1 METQLLCRWLNEDLR
16 LSRIVEPKTFAKDFS
31 SGYLIG
37 EVLHKYNLQSDFSL
51 FMKKDTAVSKLN
63 NFTRLEPTLRL
74 LRISFDTITAQ
85 DLMEEKPGV
94 ASRLLYQ
101 LYTSLE
107 KNKKAEVSTT
117 MMEIMQP
124 ATSAG
129 QFKKEHEIF
138 SERLHQVVK
147 CDAELKLQKISQHYE
162 EKDLRDPMGSYLTNM
177 RGQQSINRPVE
188 NQFSHQRRSL
198 KVQED
203 KKKSTDLNI
212 QMPKPP
218 AKNAP
223 QLQQKKNQQLLQRK
237 ERQAE
242 MVKAEIAQFETN
254 RKKQVTSSF
263 TSSPS
268 SSGQPFPPDYH
279 PGGSRKGVEVS
290 GGEKKVM
297 LQSNTKYIQEI
308 RQRLEENAV
317 ASDQRDKR
325 LNSFLMEQLKAR
337 DAQEEARRE
346 EQLIARLT
354 RQTRQEQRLAAQ
366 LLQLRKQ
373 KDVIR
378 ENRLLREQQYQQ
390 RRERDFQEALD
401 REAALAQ
408 QARLEREDDIR
419 MQLELCKR
427 MAAERAQSRRTKHSN
442 ICADILEQIL
452 DLTTKIGEYWLI
464 NQNLIPEKQM
474 REWKELL
481 FNGLPLYEPVKGH
494 QPEFLTSLDPVEKE
508 KQEILNNQDYD
519 DYTNLTG
526 DWAWPEEA
534 GEAKSS
540 PLNNDILGHVI
551 QRLRTNQHQSS
562 LEEHLPSFPPFT
574 IKACVLSK
582 YCAGKMAFLPTITEG
597 LDISILSAD
606 MLVNEA
612 LNAYKEEQLSQILPS
627 SVVTEQ
633 QDGGTDNQQLLT
645 PLDSDVENQ
654 GKMECDTKLSSR
666 AMKGALAEKELSEG
680 NTISNELLVEII
692 TEAIRELPA
701 HSGWIL
707 DGFPLDITQAQLLEK
722 ALCGS
727 VEEEKEDKIQRTNL
741 AVDSNP
747 PEPPPPSAPA
757 LDLALLL
764 DFSDEQMVSHA
775 LSLMDEDNDVATAS
789 QQTDKLV
796 YNAQV
801 PHGIIAF
808 QDAWPELEE
817 WFGHKQNILVRVEVD
832 VVDEEFYSKVKSV
845 LQQVMEKRQKD
856 PATPDEAVVEPDCSE
871 STPPSSVTSGPE
883 AKPAAL
889 TEKDGTSSSSRS
901 SLKGENVQSDPSI
914 SKATG
919 PSGNTSTSSLNEKDL
934 HVVDNIKSESTASI
948 PASSTQV
955 SADQPISPEIS
966 KYLCPYWDMVC
977 QSYVNNVKTV
987 MERLRYQRTVFDHHN
1002 YIISERFKHIL
1013 GRPDSRQELVSQ
1025 MQKDFNNVPDDMRD
1039 DEENKTELHL
1049 RLDEL
1054 RERLWD
1060 ICDKRK
1066 EEDEQERATIMSD
1079 GWLEEQVS
1087 VVINL
1092 HSLLMQVELDRFQ
1105 ETLHILQIY
1114 YCSMCPNILLKPP
1127 SKMFYIPLT
1136 NVTNNQEVKD
1146 LDEGEEKCS
1155 RRPDSS
1161 VCNQTDEDKKI
1172 ELIPL
1177 ERSVEPSEEASL
1189 QSHEKLITDYEDAI
1203 TAIENLVAA
1212 ETQQWKKSKPEK
1224 EQTGV
1229 QSPTPSISQ
1238 EVNDKIQQEHTAA
1251 LQHEESAA
1259 KVRIALV
1266 KGHGLVMVRS
1276 LQSGVDECFGS
1287 MEKMLQEGYLTEMK
1301 SIDKLSEVVRHNIEA
1316 GTKLQ
1321 NELVLGSCD
1330 FYLNGDHRLFESPPP
1345 PLRPPA
1351 SEKPTGSTLTVVQ
1364 LESLNQQLRIMA
1376 PSGLIYS
1383 NEFLCFL
1390 KDYILIRRGTN
1401 PTIEQWIEIN
1411 ERQLRD
1417 IVFLLTDDHEMV
1429 DWRRFLL
1436 SAALPWPP
1444 SSLSQLLEVLEK
1456 YKALDT
1462 SGSSYIT
1469 EQQYAQIEL
1478 WFSGDCNLVVPDD
1491 PSEPLPYDRLS
1502 NLCRFFFQL
1511 FADHEATPPKLNYMH
1526 MLLYFAADSNPRTGF
1541 IRALSLVLGQHL
1553 KDSSS
1558 SSPPSYLVKSM
1569 PSIQESAELTLKDL
1583 DGENKEDTQGEVDPE
1598 VSISDFLAAF
1608 CHEVDTIPKDSKDQN
1623 QEKLAVQLRQIFR
1636 ELESDPEGRVPFSV
1650 LSQHPVIQALMESC
1664 NQYQLISSADQPVK
1678 RKQAVFPAIDS

>member
-1 METQLLCRWLNEDLR
+1 MLIFT
-16 LSRIVEPKTFAKDFS
+16 EPKTFAKDFS

-162 EKDLRDPMGSYLTNM
+162 EKGSNFHTNVFLHDL
-177 RGQQSINRPVE
+177 
-188 NQFSHQRRSL
+188 H
-198 KVQED
+198 
-203 KKKSTDLNI
+203 
-212 QMPKPP
+212 
-218 AKNAP
+218 
-223 QLQQKKNQQLLQRK
+223 LL
-237 ERQAE
+237 
-242 MVKAEIAQFETN
+242 
-254 RKKQVTSSF
+254 
-263 TSSPS
+263 S

-597 LDISILSAD
+597 MELNILSAD

-627 SVVTEQ
+627 SV
-633 QDGGTDNQQLLT
+633 
-645 PLDSDVENQ
+645 
-654 GKMECDTKLSSR
+654 LSSR

-775 LSLMDEDNDVATAS
+775 LSSNNSFTYNTEVKETSKRSADASDEDWQLSTFVFHRMSDLNF
-789 QQTDKLV
+789 
-796 YNAQV
+796 
-801 PHGIIAF
+801 PFRIIAF

-845 LQQVMEKRQKD
+845 LQQVMEKRQKGNN
-856 PATPDEAVVEPDCSE
+856 TR
-871 STPPSSVTSGPE
+871 SV
-883 AKPAAL
+883 L
-889 TEKDGTSSSSRS
+889 
-901 SLKGENVQSDPSI
+901 
-914 SKATG
+914 
-919 PSGNTSTSSLNEKDL
+919 GNYE
-934 HVVDNIKSESTASI
+934 
-948 PASSTQV
+948 
-955 SADQPISPEIS
+955 
-966 KYLCPYWDMVC
+966 
-977 QSYVNNVKTV
+977 TV

-1092 HSLLMQVELDRFQ
+1092 HSLLMQVITSFFIIFSAKNRLNARGVHCHESDDMIHGLHVTIRYDVI
-1105 ETLHILQIY
+1105 TL
-1114 YCSMCPNILLKPP
+1114 YCNINNYKFPQYNGFKWVSNIIIFPSVPP
-1127 SKMFYIPLT
+1127 
-1136 NVTNNQEVKD
+1136 
-1146 LDEGEEKCS
+1146 
-1155 RRPDSS
+1155 
-1161 VCNQTDEDKKI
+1161 
-1172 ELIPL
+1172 
-1177 ERSVEPSEEASL
+1177 
-1189 QSHEKLITDYEDAI
+1189 
-1203 TAIENLVAA
+1203 
-1212 ETQQWKKSKPEK
+1212 
-1224 EQTGV
+1224 GV

-1251 LQHEESAA
+1251 LQHEGVYTLFPNTHHIFKFYMCNSKSKYLSVYFLESAA

-1376 PSGLIYS
+1376 PSGS
-1383 NEFLCFL
+1383 STSH
-1390 KDYILIRRGTN
+1390 KGTN

-1411 ERQLRD
+1411 ERQVEFID

-1558 SSPPSYLVKSM
+1558 SSPPSYLVK
-1569 PSIQESAELTLKDL
+1569 
-1583 DGENKEDTQGEVDPE
+1583 
-1598 VSISDFLAAF
+1598 VSEITRALI
-1608 CHEVDTIPKDSKDQN
+1608 C
-1623 QEKLAVQLRQIFR
+1623 
-1636 ELESDPEGRVPFSV
+1636 G
-1650 LSQHPVIQALMESC
+1650 HP
-1664 NQYQLISSADQPVK
+1664 
-1678 RKQAVFPAIDS
+1678 RKTMAQ